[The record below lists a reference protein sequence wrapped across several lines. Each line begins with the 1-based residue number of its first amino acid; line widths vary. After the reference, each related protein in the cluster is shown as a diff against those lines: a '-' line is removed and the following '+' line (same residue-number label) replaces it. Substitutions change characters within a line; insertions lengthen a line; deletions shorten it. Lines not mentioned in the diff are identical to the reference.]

1 MTITDLLVLKQRVFS
16 LMEEGLIRY
25 RVSWVQPA

>member
-1 MTITDLLVLKQRVFS
+1 MTEADLPVLKQQVFL

-25 RVSWVQPA
+25 RVSWI